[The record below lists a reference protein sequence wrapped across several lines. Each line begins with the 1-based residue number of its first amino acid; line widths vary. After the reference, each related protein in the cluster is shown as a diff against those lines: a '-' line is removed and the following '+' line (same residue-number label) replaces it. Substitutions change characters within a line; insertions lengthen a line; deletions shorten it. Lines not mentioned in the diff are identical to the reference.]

1 MKKTIQLLILTLI
14 LSTSVYSQSTE
25 RFIRIIGNAKKEISA
40 DKAKV
45 QITISEQKANK
56 YNENSKDI
64 SFEEAYNSTITELS
78 KIGIKESELEIVIQ
92 GKSYSRGNSKN
103 YYVITDFDKLENIS
117 NIQVDGMRI
126 KEIKYL
132 FDMSDEDLETEL
144 SLKAIN
150 DAKRKAKAICDEIN
164 MKVGKIL
171 NIEVK
176 ESSYGTEK
184 IENKKEDMIKS
195 YRLAITFKLV
205 D

>member
-1 MKKTIQLLILTLI
+1 MKKTIQILILTLI

-184 IENKKEDMIKS
+184 IENKKEYIIKS
-195 YRLAITFKLV
+195 
-205 D
+205 

>member
-1 MKKTIQLLILTLI
+1 MKKTIQLLILALT
-14 LSTSVYSQSTE
+14 LSTSVFSQSTE

-40 DKAKV
+40 EKAKV

-56 YNENSKDI
+56 YKQNPKDI
-64 SFEEAYNSTITELS
+64 SFEEAYSSTITELS
-78 KIGIKESELEIVIQ
+78 KIGIKESELELVIQ
-92 GKSYSRGNSKN
+92 GKSYLRGNSIN
-103 YYVITDFDKLENIS
+103 YYVITDIDKLEKIS
-117 NIQVDGMRI
+117 NIQIDGMRI
-126 KEIKYL
+126 NSIKYL
-132 FDMSDEDLETEL
+132 FDMSDEDLEVEL

-150 DAKRKAKAICDEIN
+150 DAKRKAKAICDEVN

-184 IENKKEDMIKS
+184 IEKKKEDMIKS
-195 YRLAITFKLV
+195 YRIAITFKLV

>member
-1 MKKTIQLLILTLI
+1 MKKTIQILILTLI

-25 RFIRIIGNAKKEISA
+25 RFIRIIGNAKKELSA

-184 IENKKEDMIKS
+184 IENKKEDIIKS
-195 YRLAITFKLV
+195 YRVAITFKLV

>member
-1 MKKTIQLLILTLI
+1 
-14 LSTSVYSQSTE
+14 
-25 RFIRIIGNAKKEISA
+25 ISA

-45 QITISEQKANK
+45 QITISEQKASK

-64 SFEEAYNSTITELS
+64 SFEEAYNSTIAELS
-78 KIGIKESELEIVIQ
+78 KIGIEESELEIVIQ
-92 GKSYSRGNSKN
+92 SKSYTRGNNKN
-103 YYVITDFDKLENIS
+103 YYIITDFDKLEKIS
-117 NIQVDGMRI
+117 NIQIDGMRI

-132 FDMSDEDLETEL
+132 FDISDEDLETEL

-195 YRLAITFKLV
+195 YRVAITFKLV

>member
-132 FDMSDEDLETEL
+132 FDISDEDLETEL

-150 DAKRKAKAICDEIN
+150 DAKRKAKAICDDIN

-195 YRLAITFKLV
+195 YRVAITFKLV

>member
-126 KEIKYL
+126 KDIKYL

-164 MKVGKIL
+164 MRVGKIL

-184 IENKKEDMIKS
+184 IENKKEDIIKS
-195 YRLAITFKLV
+195 YRVAITFKLV

>member
-1 MKKTIQLLILTLI
+1 MKKALQILFLTLLISSITHG
-14 LSTSVYSQSTE
+14 QSTE

-45 QITISEQKANK
+45 QFSISEQKANK

-64 SFEEAYNSTITELS
+64 SFEQVYSSAIVELS
-78 KIGIKESELEIVIQ
+78 KIGIDESELQLVIQ
-92 GKSYSRGNSKN
+92 GINYSRGNSKN
-103 YYVITDFDKLENIS
+103 YFLTTDFDKLERIS
-117 NIQVDGMRI
+117 NIQVDGFRVSD
-126 KEIKYL
+126 IKYL
-132 FDMSDEDLETEL
+132 FDVSDLNLETEL

-176 ESSYGTEK
+176 ESSYGTEL
-184 IENKKEDMIKS
+184 IENKEEEIIKS
-195 YRLAITFKLV
+195 YRVAITFKLV

>member
-40 DKAKV
+40 DKAKI

-56 YNENSKDI
+56 YNQSSKDI

-103 YYVITDFDKLENIS
+103 YYVITDFDKLEKIS
-117 NIQVDGMRI
+117 SIQVDGMRI

-184 IENKKEDMIKS
+184 IENKKEDIIKS
-195 YRLAITFKLV
+195 YRVAITFKLV

>member
-1 MKKTIQLLILTLI
+1 MKKTIQILILTLI

-184 IENKKEDMIKS
+184 IENKKEDIIKS
-195 YRLAITFKLV
+195 YRVAITFKLV

>member
-64 SFEEAYNSTITELS
+64 SFEEAYNSAMTELS
-78 KIGIKESELEIVIQ
+78 KIGIEENELEIVIES
-92 GKSYSRGNSKN
+92 KSYSRVNSKN
-103 YYVITDFDKLENIS
+103 YYVITDFDKLEKIS
-117 NIQVDGMRI
+117 SIQVDGMRI

-132 FDMSDEDLETEL
+132 FNISDEDLETEL

-150 DAKRKAKAICDEIN
+150 DAKRKAKTICDEIN

-195 YRLAITFKLV
+195 YRVAITFKLV